1 MARKVTISATIDG
14 LDHET
19 FGANE
24 RGHAEFTRET
34 ILNSSQ
40 PQNVMDMQ
48 LMWGGE
54 CRVEFRLTGQMQDD
68 SSIRCTGEAL
78 LFEGTSETTG
88 DLDGRRDFTFIV
100 PKGKTVSNQQR
111 VNNDDEG
118 DDFADIRMTVT
129 NTIVED

>member
-1 MARKVTISATIDG
+1 MAHKVTVAATIDG
-14 LDHET
+14 LDHEI

-24 RGHAEFTRET
+24 QTHAEFTRES

-40 PQNVMDMQ
+40 PQNLMDMQ

-129 NTIVED
+129 STILED